1 MLRYMRLKLVE
12 VDGEGEGVMLG
23 TIEGVNKNLF
33 ESTFTLSNYLR
44 LSLRERT
51 SYYLILEGEPP
62 YSIAEGA
69 LSVDFYSKSVTHFP
83 ISSLSSLP
91 FNKPSYILTYETIY

>member
-12 VDGEGEGVMLG
+12 NDSDAHGIMLS
-23 TIEGVNKNLF
+23 TIEGVHKNLY
-33 ESTFTLSNYLR
+33 ESTFAISSYMR
-44 LSLRERT
+44 LTLRERT

-69 LSVDFYSKSVTHFP
+69 LSVDFFSKTVG
-83 ISSLSSLP
+83 IAIE
-91 FNKPSYILTYETIY
+91 K